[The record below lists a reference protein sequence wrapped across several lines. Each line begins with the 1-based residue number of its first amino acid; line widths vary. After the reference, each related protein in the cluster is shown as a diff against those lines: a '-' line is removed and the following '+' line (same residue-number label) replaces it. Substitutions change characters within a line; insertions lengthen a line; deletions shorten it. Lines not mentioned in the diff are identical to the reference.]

1 MSKKNVTTST
11 APAAEAPVAKV
22 GRRTLIAVPAFT
34 DATKIKVVAEK
45 NPSRE
50 GSIRAK
56 AFSLY
61 KTGMTVGEYA
71 ALVKPLKKSGKKYVA
86 RNFAHGEIEFLPA

>member
-1 MSKKNVTTST
+1 MSKSPKSEVAA
-11 APAAEAPVAKV
+11 APVAPVAKV

-34 DATKIKVVAEK
+34 DATKIKVVAPK

-86 RNFAHGEIEFLPA
+86 RNYAHGEIEFLAS